1 MKLRT
6 ILSFAALLGISL
18 TAHTAVLDDAKA
30 LAQAGKFDDA
40 IAKLETALRAGGPD
54 KTAIM
59 VELARTQVAASRL
72 ISAQQTVDRYLRE
85 SPNDAQKNAMALLN
99 ARLREA
105 GGNLA
110 DAVSLYRT
118 LAEQTP
124 AVPERADALA
134 DCVRASSLLNNAS
147 MVERCLA
154 EFTESFPQDPR
165 TREFLL
171 RLYRQRAGQ
180 NDHRGAAESAHR
192 FKAAFPQDPAS
203 AAFMEFYHQAAAGDY
218 GASIEA
224 FQAERKL
231 PTFTL
236 NYSIVNNALEA
247 MRRHTNGYAL
257 LAPLAE
263 DFAKLTGDPQ
273 FQVVALEY
281 LPDLGLTNQAVAL
294 GGQLLPKLASTA
306 WGPRIRL
313 AHAYALRRANQ
324 FEEAEKQLLA
334 LLAQEPANS
343 QAWDRHAE
351 IVSLLKR
358 PEAHVKLLEDTYG
371 ALAAQKNLSQRLATQ
386 NQIAYRLTQAAANRT
401 DLPGVLKFAAQFL
414 ERDGLSGYG
423 AAVIKFAADAAFAGL
438 PEAIKAADDAAEA
451 LKTAKANHVKA
462 NADAKKTQAP
472 PDAKEIGRAHV

>member
-203 AAFMEFYHQAAAGDY
+203 AAFMEFYHHAAAGDY

-236 NYSIVNNALEA
+236 NYSIVNNAVEA

-257 LAPLAE
+257 FAPLAE

-414 ERDGLSGYG
+414 ERDGLSGY
-423 AAVIKFAADAAFAGL
+423 
-438 PEAIKAADDAAEA
+438 
-451 LKTAKANHVKA
+451 
-462 NADAKKTQAP
+462 
-472 PDAKEIGRAHV
+472 EIGRAHV